1 MVKVKGNRC
10 IDEPVGKIILKK
22 PWLDGNVASEDPE
35 SRQRFLKRLLECLN
49 EETGF
54 SKKK

>member
-1 MVKVKGNRC
+1 MVKVKENRC
-10 IDEPVGKIILKK
+10 IDESVGKVILKN
-22 PWLDGNVASEDPE
+22 PWLGGNMASADLE

>member
-1 MVKVKGNRC
+1 MVKVKENRC
-10 IDEPVGKIILKK
+10 IDESVGKIILKN
-22 PWLDGNVASEDPE
+22 PWLGGNMASADLE